1 MLNMNDFSLNFD
13 DIDSSE
19 SELKKKE
26 SVDANNDKDKFPTV
40 GLRSLLQNSE
50 LLELLLKP
58 LGSPSSSS
66 SSKEDSLTTGDI
78 VAPPLDANILN
89 INDPKSKSNFFLDL
103 TDDFLE
109 GKTFRLQ
116 IQLSILNKNTN
127 LTNQYII
134 LTFF

>member
-1 MLNMNDFSLNFD
+1 
-13 DIDSSE
+13 
-19 SELKKKE
+19 
-26 SVDANNDKDKFPTV
+26 
-40 GLRSLLQNSE
+40 LQNSE

-78 VAPPLDANILN
+78 VAPQLDANILN

-109 GKTFRLQ
+109 GKTFP
-116 IQLSILNKNTN
+116 
-127 LTNQYII
+127 
-134 LTFF
+134 F

>member
-19 SELKKKE
+19 LKKKE
-26 SVDANNDKDKFPTV
+26 AVDTNNDKDKFPTV

-78 VAPPLDANILN
+78 VAPPLDSNILN

-103 TDDFLE
+103 SDDFLE
-109 GKTFRLQ
+109 GKLFP
-116 IQLSILNKNTN
+116 
-127 LTNQYII
+127 
-134 LTFF
+134 F